1 MAVFSLFTYRKAA
14 QKAFKGFA
22 WEDRKN
28 LATVCLLFVWVFS
41 VIGFPLLL
49 AASGSKTII
58 NVRYV
63 IAASPPLYLLAA
75 KGIRNINYSYAKLAV
90 IAIIV
95 ILSAANLQTYY
106 TTTIKAQAR
115 EATGFVNENAKNGDL
130 VVFFSG
136 SAFLIRAQLLQFRCR
151 FECHEVSFVLNRA
164 RPRKQHQRAA
174 IGYQR
179 P

>member
-1 MAVFSLFTYRKAA
+1 M
-14 QKAFKGFA
+14 
-22 WEDRKN
+22 
-28 LATVCLLFVWVFS
+28 
-41 VIGFPLLL
+41 
-49 AASGSKTII
+49 
-58 NVRYV
+58 

-136 SAFLIRAQLLQFRCR
+136 SGSFDPVLSYY
-151 FECHEVSFVLNRA
+151 SFVAGLNVTRFPSCSTGQGLA
-164 RPRKQHQRAA
+164 SNIKELQSDINGHNRVWFIVQGYSYADSYLQVLNQTVQTFHASYNETYHKTYYGYDVYLFERPA
-174 IGYQR
+174 
-179 P
+179 